1 MSQRYKNFMAPGI
14 FVSQTFN
21 PFQSDIWALGVTI
34 YFMAT
39 KCLPFYAQNTNHLIS
54 LIMNNMYDDKL
65 IKDPLLRQVIS
76 KCLVTSPFQRATV
89 DELLEMPYF
98 SSKISS
104 SPSKPIMKPTGLYVR
119 PRLNRK
125 NSAKFGSHLSWN
137 PDQFALTASSP
148 STELSNNSL

>member
-1 MSQRYKNFMAPGI
+1 MSQRYKNFMAPEI

-89 DELLEMPYF
+89 DEL
-98 SSKISS
+98 
-104 SPSKPIMKPTGLYVR
+104 
-119 PRLNRK
+119 
-125 NSAKFGSHLSWN
+125 
-137 PDQFALTASSP
+137 
-148 STELSNNSL
+148 SLIHI